1 MNNSKFIIL
10 IVLFFSSFTSVLL
23 SQNNNNTPFNNIILH
38 TSPKLISPVIFRD
51 SEEKKVELDNFKGRL
66 IILNFWTTWCEPCK
80 KEMPSLDNLYQNKNF
95 ENLLIFPINMEKL
108 NIKKTKKF
116 FSDLEIKKLNI
127 FFDTDLSLVK
137 QLNLRGVPTTVL
149 VNKDGEEFSRILGE
163 IDFTDKKFLKW
174 LMQYQ

>member
-10 IVLFFSSFTSVLL
+10 IVLFFSSFISVLL

-137 QLNLRGVPTTVL
+137 KLNLRGVPTTVL

>member
-1 MNNSKFIIL
+1 MINSKLIIL
-10 IVLFFSSFTSVLL
+10 TVLFFSSFTSVLL
-23 SQNNNNTPFNNIILH
+23 SQNNDNPPFNNIILH

-51 SEEKKVELDNFKGRL
+51 SDGKKVELDNFKGKL
-66 IILNFWTTWCEPCK
+66 ILLNFWTTWCEPCK

-116 FSDLEIKKLNI
+116 FSDLKIKKLNI
-127 FFDTDLSLVK
+127 FFDTDLLLVE

-163 IDFTDKKFLKW
+163 VDFSDKKFLKW